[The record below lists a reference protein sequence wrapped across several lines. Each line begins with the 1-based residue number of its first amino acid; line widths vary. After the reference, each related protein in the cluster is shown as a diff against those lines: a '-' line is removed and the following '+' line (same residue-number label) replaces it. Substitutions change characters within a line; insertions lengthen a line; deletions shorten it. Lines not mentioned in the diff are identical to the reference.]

1 MLYREFGNLD
11 SANGG
16 TDLRTFVLKYNAMK
30 FDAGQFE
37 KSLLQDFESII
48 QTPKKPIKLLRK
60 QVDFQTTTDEIL
72 VKFKQLGS

>member
-1 MLYREFGNLD
+1 
-11 SANGG
+11 
-16 TDLRTFVLKYNAMK
+16 MK